1 MLVKEGHKGSY
12 LLWGIVQIVLSI
24 VLIALLVPSMLLSLG
39 IDTSVWLEITTKI
52 LSGTIGQII
61 FGVLQSLPI
70 VLFVICVLSL
80 FFRRSGASLFIKL
93 SAATAI
99 FTFAC
104 QGLENAV
111 FVLAGKNIDIMSIFS
126 GGLVYVLFVA
136 SIVLLILGFVFQ
148 FTISKNN
155 ENKSNVY
162 QIAKTILWIVLL
174 VLNYIIPSILNA
186 SNWLLYL
193 LGSKNLYPYYL
204 CWYFLIM
211 GIFQLTASP
220 QLINPQDSNFSTGTQ
235 LPPQGVMP
243 IAYIP
248 VQPVMVDPFT
258 PVSPNNVAL
267 KGRRQGLE
275 NGETEE
281 QTTPQTETITQGL
294 VEPEQQNETSLQEQ
308 EQPVSQP
315 QETHIA
321 EEAEPKMQE
330 IQQQEP
336 QEQEPE
342 QEQPIVAIQEV
353 STDQDTPAPKKTNTK
368 EATEENK
375 VEKQKKSLTDL
386 KLKTSKTKTASS
398 SKKSIPKAPPMPE
411 SLKQKLKNK
420 KTEE

>member
-24 VLIALLVPSMLLSLG
+24 VLIAVLVPSMLLSLG
-39 IDTSVWLEITTKI
+39 IDTSVWLEITNKI

-61 FGVLQSLPI
+61 FGVLQSIPI
-70 VLFVICVLSL
+70 VLFVICVLSI
-80 FFRRSGASLFIKL
+80 FFRKSGASLFIKL

-148 FTISKNN
+148 FTISRDN
-155 ENKSNVY
+155 ENKSNLY
-162 QIAKTILWIVLL
+162 QIAKAIFWIVLL

-204 CWYFLIM
+204 CWYFLVM
-211 GIFQLTASP
+211 GIFQLVSSP

-258 PVSPNNVAL
+258 PVSPNNAAL

-281 QTTPQTETITQGL
+281 QPTLQTETITQGL
-294 VEPEQQNETSLQEQ
+294 VEPEQATQDSPQENQTEQKTTEQ
-308 EQPVSQP
+308 ENEANQESTTQQENINKEDNEKTENKIEDKNLEIEN
-315 QETHIA
+315 QETA
-321 EEAEPKMQE
+321 PNAQKPK
-330 IQQQEP
+330 
-336 QEQEPE
+336 
-342 QEQPIVAIQEV
+342 
-353 STDQDTPAPKKTNTK
+353 
-368 EATEENK
+368 
-375 VEKQKKSLTDL
+375 
-386 KLKTSKTKTASS
+386 
-398 SKKSIPKAPPMPE
+398 IPKAPPMPE

-420 KTEE
+420 KTEDNN